1 MHRVLSR
8 EQIRAFDRHAIE
20 TCKVPGLVL
29 MENAGR
35 GAAEVI
41 LESVSSDASLVVIVC
56 GAGNNGGDGFVV
68 ARHLASR
75 GLPVGVWFVGA
86 IEKVRGDALANLDA
100 WRGLGGTVSV
110 VASEADLPGLT
121 DALELADVV
130 VDGLFGTGLDRAI
143 KGLYAAAIEAIN
155 RSPARKVALDLPSGL
170 DSDTGQTLGVVVKAD
185 ETITFGA
192 LKLGLLTP
200 NGAAVCGRI
209 HVASLGVPSS
219 IIDETGHSA
228 EVITSESVGVL
239 LGRRAPG
246 THKHAEGSVLAFAG
260 DAGKVGASMLV
271 ATGALRVG
279 AGLVTVASWPDAV
292 RALDQRVLEV
302 MTTAIDPERIEG
314 SVQEALRGRKA
325 VAIGPGFGLGERA
338 RNVIDQVV
346 LGWDGPIVVDADA
359 ITAFAGRAMELAS
372 AKGKVVLT
380 PHAGEMA
387 RLLGTTSR
395 EIENDRFGAVRRA
408 VRETKATVVLKGAHS
423 IVGLADGRVYVNTSG
438 GPMLATAGSGDVLTG
453 MIAGL
458 CCTMSAGDAAVCG
471 VHLHGLAAE
480 AWAKEAKADRGML
493 AGEIANALPAVIAD
507 LTG

>member
-35 GAAEVI
+35 GAAEVM
-41 LESVSSDASLVVIVC
+41 LESVASDAGLVVIVC

-75 GLPVGVWFVGA
+75 GLPVGVWFIGA
-86 IEKVRGDALANLDA
+86 IEKVRGDARANLDA
-100 WRGLGGTVSV
+100 WRGLGGTVSA
-110 VASEADLPGLT
+110 VASEADLPGLA

-130 VDGLFGTGLDRAI
+130 VDGLFGTGLDREV
-143 KGLYAAAIEAIN
+143 KGLYAAAIDAIN

-170 DSDTGQTLGVVVKAD
+170 DSDTGKTLGVVVKAD

-209 HVASLGVPSS
+209 HLATLGVPSS
-219 IIDETGHSA
+219 IIDEIGHSA
-228 EVITSESVGVL
+228 EVITSESVGAL
-239 LGRRAPG
+239 LGSRAPG

-271 ATGALRVG
+271 AMGALRVG
-279 AGLVTVASWPDAV
+279 AGLATVASWPEAV
-292 RALDQRVLEV
+292 RALDQRVIEV
-302 MTTAIDPERIEG
+302 MTAAIDPERIDG

-338 RNVIDQVV
+338 RKVIDQVV

-359 ITAFAGRAMELAS
+359 ITAFAGRAAELAS
-372 AKGKVVLT
+372 AKGKIVLT

-395 EIENDRFGAVRRA
+395 EVDNDRFGAVRRA

-423 IVGLADGRVYVNTSG
+423 IVGLPDGRMFVNTSG

-471 VHLHGLAAE
+471 VHLHGLAGE
-480 AWAKEAKADRGML
+480 AWAKESKADRGML
-493 AGEIANALPAVIAD
+493 AGEIANALPAVIAE